1 MCKLTIW
8 LQHNVLLEKALDV
21 HMDCYVTRINIV
33 YVKYARKL
41 LPLKVE
47 TLSKTG
53 SPQTPQLVR
62 LTILC
67 RLQKNYEV
75 KLLYC

>member
-1 MCKLTIW
+1 MCKLTIL

-21 HMDCYVTRINIV
+21 HMDCYATRINIV

-47 TLSKTG
+47 TLRLVNTTTG
-53 SPQTPQLVR
+53 SPDNIVQAPEELR
-62 LTILC
+62 G
-67 RLQKNYEV
+67 
-75 KLLYC
+75 

>member
-47 TLSKTG
+47 TLR
-53 SPQTPQLVR
+53 LVR

-67 RLQKNYEV
+67 RLRKNYEV